1 MEFTQA
7 KMRIGVVIVAAG
19 RGQRAGGDKPKQ
31 WQEIAGKRVAAWTC
45 ETFKSRKDVHQVVL
59 VIHPDDQEYA
69 NEIKGVQTV
78 LGGSH
83 RDISVRQGLGVMRS
97 DLTHVL
103 IHDVARCAV
112 SHSVIDGVLEALQDA
127 TGAAPAL
134 PVTDALWTGEDG
146 KVSGMQSRDGLFRAQ
161 TPQGFLLPAIVS
173 AHQTHEGF
181 ATDDV
186 EVAIAAGIDVVITQ
200 GDENNIKITTAADF
214 ERVAKLLEA

>member
-19 RGQRAGGDKPKQ
+19 RGLRAGGDIPKQ
-31 WQEIAGKRVAAWTC
+31 WQEIAGKRVATWTC
-45 ETFKSRKDVHQVVL
+45 ERFKARDDVHQVVL
-59 VIHPDDQEYA
+59 VIHPDDDAYA
-69 NEIKGVQTV
+69 KEIKGVQIV

-83 RDISVRQGLGVMRS
+83 RDISVRQGLSVMRS

-103 IHDVARCAV
+103 IHDVARCTV
-112 SHSVIDGVLEALQDA
+112 SDDVINGVVEALQDA
-127 TGAAPAL
+127 TAAAPAL

-146 KVSGMQSRDGLFRAQ
+146 KVSGMQDREGLFRAQ

-181 ATDDV
+181 AKDDV
-186 EVAIAAGIDVVITQ
+186 EVALAAGIDVVITQ
-200 GDENNIKITTAADF
+200 GDENNIKITTPADF
-214 ERVAKLLEA
+214 ARAAALLE